1 MTEKSNGKNSPKIE
15 VNFVLRDK
23 NGNPTG
29 KRRSFGS
36 DNAKD
41 LANFYN
47 KHQAY
52 RAKGK
57 KGNGGGNSPKGKK

>member
-1 MTEKSNGKNSPKIE
+1 MFEKSNGKNSPKIE
-15 VNFVLRDK
+15 VNFILRDK

-29 KRRSFGS
+29 KRKSFGS
-36 DNAKD
+36 NNGKD
-41 LANFYN
+41 LAQFYN

-57 KGNGGGNSPKGKK
+57 KGNSGGSSSKGKK

>member
-1 MTEKSNGKNSPKIE
+1 MFDKGKKNDSPKIE

-23 NGNPTG
+23 NGKPTG
-29 KRRSFGS
+29 KRKTFGS
-36 DNAKD
+36 DNAND
-41 LANFYN
+41 LAKFYN

-57 KGNGGGNSPKGKK
+57 RGGSGGDCKGKK

>member
-1 MTEKSNGKNSPKIE
+1 MFDKGKKNESPKIE

-29 KRRSFGS
+29 KRKTFGS
-36 DNAKD
+36 DNAND
-41 LANFYN
+41 LAKFYN

-52 RAKGK
+52 SAKG
-57 KGNGGGNSPKGKK
+57 

>member
-1 MTEKSNGKNSPKIE
+1 MFDKGKKNESPKIE

-29 KRRSFGS
+29 KRKTFGS
-36 DNAKD
+36 DNAND
-41 LANFYN
+41 LAKFYN
-47 KHQAY
+47 NHQAY

-57 KGNGGGNSPKGKK
+57 RGGSGCSSKGKK